1 MENERAIETKDL
13 TVSYGKHR
21 GITDVDLAVESGE
34 VYGFLGPNGAGKT
47 TTMRTLL
54 DLIRPVSGTATIF
67 GLDCQRQGAHAREY
81 VGYMPGDLNMY
92 SQLSGKDYLSMI
104 TYLRGN
110 HIDKRYTEML
120 CQRLDLNVNRR
131 IGEYSTGNRRKLG
144 LVAAFMPQPQ
154 LLMLDEPTSGLDP
167 LVQETVLDMVRE
179 AVDGGS
185 TVFFSTH
192 VLSEAETICDRVALI
207 REGRV
212 ITVESVKSLTAKRLT
227 TLSLELAH
235 AVSAEAIERKGV
247 EVLSIEGNLIR
258 VQITSGLPEFMR
270 QMSLLGIES
279 ITTEPVTLE
288 SVFLSYYRGE
298 EAPRV

>member
-1 MENERAIETKDL
+1 MTNGRAIEIKEL

-21 GITDVDLAVESGE
+21 GITDVNLTVESGE

-54 DLIRPVSGTATIF
+54 DLIRPVSGTAAIF
-67 GLDCQRQGAHAREY
+67 GLDCQREGAKAREY
-81 VGYMPGDLNMY
+81 VGYVPGDLNLY
-92 SQLSGKDYLSMI
+92 PRLTGRDYLAMV

-110 HIDKRYTEML
+110 HIDKRYKEML

-144 LVAAFMPQPQ
+144 LVAALMPQPQ

-179 AVDGGS
+179 AVDGGT

-192 VLSEAETICDRVALI
+192 VLSEAEAICDRVALI
-207 REGRV
+207 REGCIV
-212 ITVESVKSLTAKRLT
+212 TVESVKKPYCQTGHNFVAPTCSCHLR
-227 TLSLELAH
+227 
-235 AVSAEAIERKGV
+235 
-247 EVLSIEGNLIR
+247 R
-258 VQITSGLPEFMR
+258 V
-270 QMSLLGIES
+270 
-279 ITTEPVTLE
+279 
-288 SVFLSYYRGE
+288 YRAGG
-298 EAPRV
+298 R